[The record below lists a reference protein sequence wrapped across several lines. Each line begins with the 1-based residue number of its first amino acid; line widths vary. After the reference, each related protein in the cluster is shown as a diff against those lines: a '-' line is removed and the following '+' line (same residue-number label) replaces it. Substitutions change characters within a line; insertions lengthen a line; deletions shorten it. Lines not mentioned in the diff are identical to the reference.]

1 MTMRLVL
8 LGPPGVGK
16 GTQAARLGLRFGV
29 PHVSTG
35 EMFREA
41 LSQKTPLGMEAQKYM
56 DAGKLVPDDIT
67 IGLVREKLSR
77 PDVSSGF
84 ILDGFP
90 RNLVQARALEDVLRD
105 LGVDL
110 DAAVSIEAGTETVV
124 RRLSGRRQCRRCGA
138 VYHVE
143 FNPPSEPGRCPKCG
157 GELYQRDD
165 DREET
170 VRERLRVYMAE
181 TEPVIEFYRQKD
193 LLVSVDGERDIDE
206 VTQSIISALKEGNA
220 VEESVCDGDS

>member
-1 MTMRLVL
+1 MRLVL

-16 GTQAARLGLRFGV
+16 GTQATRLGAHFGV

-41 LSQKTPLGMEAQKYM
+41 LSQKTPLGLAAKKYM
-56 DAGKLVPDDIT
+56 DAGKLVPDDVT
-67 IGLVREKLSR
+67 IGLVRERLGR
-77 PDVSSGF
+77 PDSSRGF
-84 ILDGFP
+84 VLDGFP

-105 LGVDL
+105 VGTRL
-110 DAAVSIEAGTETVV
+110 DAAVSIEADEETVV
-124 RRLSGRRQCRRCGA
+124 RRLSGRRQCRQCGA

-143 FNPPSEPGRCPKCG
+143 FNPPPEPGKCPGCG

-170 VRERLRVYMAE
+170 IRERLRVYAVE
-181 TEPVIEFYRQKD
+181 TEPVIEFYRRKGM
-193 LLVSVDGERDIDE
+193 LVAVDGERDIDE
-206 VTQSIISALKEGNA
+206 VTASIISALKEGNA
-220 VEESVCDGDS
+220 VEESVADGDM

>member
-67 IGLVREKLSR
+67 IGLVRERLSR
-77 PDVSSGF
+77 PGVSSGF

-105 LGVDL
+105 LGADL
-110 DAAVSIEAGTETVV
+110 DAAVSIEAGTETLV
-124 RRLSGRRQCRRCGA
+124 RRLSGRRQCKRCGA

-181 TEPVIEFYRQKD
+181 TEPVTEFYRQKG

-220 VEESVCDGDS
+220 VEESVSDGDS

>member
-1 MTMRLVL
+1 
-8 LGPPGVGK
+8 LGS
-16 GTQAARLGLRFGV
+16 RLGVL
-29 PHVSTG
+29 HVSTG

-41 LSQKTPLGMEAQKYM
+41 LSQKTPLGMEARKYM

-67 IGLVREKLSR
+67 IGLVRERLSR
-77 PDVSSGF
+77 PDASSGF

-90 RNLVQARALEDVLRD
+90 RNLVQARALENVLRD
-105 LGVDL
+105 LGAEL

-143 FNPPSEPGRCPKCG
+143 FNPPSEPGTCPKCG
-157 GELYQRDD
+157 GELYQRND

-170 VRERLRVYMAE
+170 VRERLRVYTAE
-181 TEPVIEFYRQKD
+181 TAPVKEYYRKKGV
-193 LLVSVDGERDIDE
+193 LVSVDGEKGIDE
-206 VTQSIISALKEGNA
+206 VTQSIISALEEGNA
-220 VEESVCDGDS
+220 VEESVSDGDS

>member
-1 MTMRLVL
+1 MRLVL

-16 GTQAARLGLRFGV
+16 GTQAERLSSRFGI

-41 LSQKTPLGMEAQKYM
+41 LARKTPLGLEARKYM
-56 DAGKLVPDDIT
+56 NAGKLVPDDVT
-67 IGLVREKLSR
+67 IGLVKDRLAHADAR
-77 PDVSSGF
+77 SGF

-90 RNLVQARALEDVLRD
+90 RNLTQARALDDVLRD
-105 LGVDL
+105 LGVAL
-110 DAAVSIEAGTETVV
+110 DAAVNISARAETVV
-124 RRLSGRRQCRRCGA
+124 RRLSGRRQCRQCGA

-143 FNPPSEPGRCPKCG
+143 FNPPREAGKCPECG

-170 VRERLRVYMAE
+170 VRKRFRVYTAE
-181 TEPVIEFYRQKD
+181 TEPLVEFYRERG
-193 LLVSVDGERDIDE
+193 LLVTVDGEKHIDE
-206 VTQSIISALKEGNA
+206 VTQSIISALEEGNHL
-220 VEESVCDGDS
+220 EESSSNGHS